1 MLYDDTPVKSLC
13 TQYDTVRY
21 QPLAEHCFLL
31 EVDGVLWMVSLL
43 PVGSEEAPWR
53 VHSIYTLVPEQ
64 SSAAAGG

>member
-1 MLYDDTPVKSLC
+1 MLYDDTPVKSLF

-31 EVDGVLWMVSLL
+31 EVDGVLWVVSLL